1 MPSLTALVVLS
12 LSSLATLF
20 TQPVYGLDPDIA
32 SSVSPSQPCPSI
44 SPGPVPLSELVQT
57 LQASNAASD
66 LAAES
71 AIRNKLALYP
81 FAIDTRTFSAFDR
94 IFSDDARANYSYP
107 LGVMS
112 GREDI
117 RKKIQDSLT
126 MFKGTQHTYGTQF
139 IQICN
144 PTSAISITYYTA
156 SHFLTPGT
164 GPEAMTGPENVVIA
178 YGQYQDT
185 WRQEG
190 GGGWVEDHEPEP
202 CLHDE
207 DYFIM
212 GTGEKTPKLVN
223 TDKLPGT
230 PGPSARDGWSV
241 SQLGRYDPHPFV
253 IQLCPTPLSSPL
265 DPVVPGASA

>member
-1 MPSLTALVVLS
+1 MPSLTSFVFFS
-12 LSSLATLF
+12 LFSLATLF
-20 TQPVYGLDPDIA
+20 SQPVYSLDPGIA
-32 SSVSPSQPCPSI
+32 SSASPSPPCPNI

-57 LQASNAASD
+57 LQAPSAASD

-94 IFSDDARANYSYP
+94 IFSEGARANYSYP
-107 LGVMS
+107 LGVLE
-112 GREDI
+112 GRQAI
-117 RKKIQDSLT
+117 RDKLQDSLT

-185 WRQEG
+185 WEQQG
-190 GGGWVEDHEPEP
+190 GE
-202 CLHDE
+202 
-207 DYFIM
+207 
-212 GTGEKTPKLVN
+212 
-223 TDKLPGT
+223 
-230 PGPSARDGWSV
+230 DGWRITNRNLV
-241 SQLGRYDPHPFV
+241 YTG
-253 IQLCPTPLSSPL
+253 PLVAAASLLDNASSHATMQ
-265 DPVVPGASA
+265 DMRM

>member
-1 MPSLTALVVLS
+1 MPSLTAFVVLS
-12 LSSLATLF
+12 LSS
-20 TQPVYGLDPDIA
+20 DPDIA

-139 IQICN
+139 IQVCN

-178 YGQYQDT
+178 YGQHQDT
-185 WRQEG
+185 WKQEG
-190 GGGWVEDHEPEP
+190 GE
-202 CLHDE
+202 
-207 DYFIM
+207 
-212 GTGEKTPKLVN
+212 
-223 TDKLPGT
+223 
-230 PGPSARDGWSV
+230 DGWRITNRNLV
-241 SQLGRYDPHPFV
+241 YTVCFALVFLP
-253 IQLCPTPLSSPL
+253 PLSL
-265 DPVVPGASA
+265 K